1 MKTDNAVISENTC
14 IAADVFRMKLKTSIA
29 DEIKCGQFVNVS
41 VPGYFLRRPISCAEA
56 SDGEMT
62 LIYKIVGAG
71 TKQMSLMK
79 EDETVSLFGP
89 LGNGFPML
97 DEDILLAGGGIGVP
111 PLLYTARL
119 YREKGREVTVVLG
132 FNRKEDVILEYEFEA
147 LGCQVYTAVMDGT
160 YGISGT
166 VSDGL
171 DACGCSDRTILACG
185 PLPMLK
191 AVSERFD
198 KGYVSLEARMACGMG
213 ACMGCVVKDHDGS
226 SYRVCSDGPVFEIGK
241 VVL

>member
-1 MKTDNAVISENTC
+1 MA
-14 IAADVFRMKLKTSIA
+14 
-29 DEIKCGQFVNVS
+29 
-41 VPGYFLRRPISCAEA
+41 
-56 SDGEMT
+56 
-62 LIYKIVGAG
+62 
-71 TKQMSLMK
+71 
-79 EDETVSLFGP
+79 
-89 LGNGFPML
+89 
-97 DEDILLAGGGIGVP
+97 
-111 PLLYTARL
+111 
-119 YREKGREVTVVLG
+119 
-132 FNRKEDVILEYEFEA
+132 
-147 LGCQVYTAVMDGT
+147 
-160 YGISGT
+160 
-166 VSDGL
+166 DGL